1 MAPPQ
6 ARPIG
11 ECHGVFDLLAFQLRQ
26 GLRQSSEDDFQVRK
40 RMEEIFDIV
49 DEHDQVVGQA
59 PRSVVH
65 AQKLLHRAVH
75 IFVFNSRRELLLQ
88 MRSSL
93 KDEYPLCYTSSAS
106 GHLSAGESYETAAPR
121 ELEEELGLAAPLE
134 WLAKF
139 PAGPQTSQ
147 EHTVLYR
154 TFTDL
159 APRIDPREIDA
170 VTFHSLDEISVM
182 IGRRPEVF
190 SPCFVTLFEW
200 YKTHQPTHSN
210 KSFP

>member
-1 MAPPQ
+1 MP
-6 ARPIG
+6 
-11 ECHGVFDLLAFQLRQ
+11 
-26 GLRQSSEDDFQVRK
+26 
-40 RMEEIFDIV
+40 EEIFDV
-49 DEHDQVVGQA
+49 ADEFDRVIGQA

-88 MRSSL
+88 MRSAR

-106 GHLSAGESYETAAPR
+106 GHLSAGETYEQAAPR
-121 ELEEELGLAAPLE
+121 ELQEELGLSGPLE

-139 PAGPQTSQ
+139 PAGPRTSQ

-154 TFTDL
+154 TTTDTP
-159 APRIDPREIDA
+159 PRIDPLEIDSVA
-170 VTFHSLDEISVM
+170 FHSLDEIAGM
-182 IGRRPEVF
+182 IERQPQLF

-200 YKTHQPTHSN
+200 YRESRVEN
-210 KSFP
+210 R

>member
-1 MAPPQ
+1 M
-6 ARPIG
+6 
-11 ECHGVFDLLAFQLRQ
+11 
-26 GLRQSSEDDFQVRK
+26 S
-40 RMEEIFDIV
+40 EEIFDVV
-49 DEHDQVVGQA
+49 DEQDRVVGQA

-65 AQKLLHRAVH
+65 ARKLLHRAVH

-88 MRSSL
+88 KRSAL

-106 GHLSAGESYETAAPR
+106 GHLSAGESYAMAAPR
-121 ELEEELGLAAPLE
+121 ELQEELGLAGPLE

-154 TFTDL
+154 TTTDTP
-159 APRIDPREIDA
+159 PRIDPEEIDA
-170 VTFHSLDEISVM
+170 VAFHPLAEISAL
-182 IGRRPEVF
+182 IDGAPQLF

-200 YKTHQPTHSN
+200 YVGREKG
-210 KSFP
+210 

>member
-1 MAPPQ
+1 
-6 ARPIG
+6 
-11 ECHGVFDLLAFQLRQ
+11 
-26 GLRQSSEDDFQVRK
+26 
-40 RMEEIFDIV
+40 MEEIFDVV
-49 DEHDQVVGQA
+49 DEHDRVIGQA

-75 IFVFNSRRELLLQ
+75 VFVFNSRTELLLQ
-88 MRSSL
+88 KRSAR

-106 GHLSAGESYETAAPR
+106 GHLSAGETYETAAPR
-121 ELEEELGLAAPLE
+121 ELEEELGISGELE

-154 TFTDL
+154 TVTD
-159 APRIDPREIDA
+159 ASPTIDVHEIDA
-170 VTFHSLDEISVM
+170 ATYHSLDEIAHM
-182 IGRRPEVF
+182 IAHTPEAF

-200 YKTHQPTHSN
+200 YQNSGCHC
-210 KSFP
+210 